1 MALTAIPWGC
11 WKFGK
16 LNAAAAPVCEMPGVK
31 TSIRL
36 FWESQTYRRPD
47 ESVAILRGR
56 LRPANVLEVPME
68 AKVCCPTTLDAVGPF
83 ATGLANSR
91 TRLCAASE
99 TAIRPSGKRAT
110 P

>member
-1 MALTAIPWGC
+1 MALTAMPWGC

-16 LNAAAAPVCEMPGVK
+16 LNAAAAPVCEIPGVK

-56 LRPANVLEVPME
+56 LRPASVLEVPME
-68 AKVCCPTTLDAVGPF
+68 ANVCCPTTLDAVGRSQPVWRI
-83 ATGLANSR
+83 AR
-91 TRLCAASE
+91 HDCR
-99 TAIRPSGKRAT
+99 RRRKPPSGRPGKV
-110 P
+110 PD